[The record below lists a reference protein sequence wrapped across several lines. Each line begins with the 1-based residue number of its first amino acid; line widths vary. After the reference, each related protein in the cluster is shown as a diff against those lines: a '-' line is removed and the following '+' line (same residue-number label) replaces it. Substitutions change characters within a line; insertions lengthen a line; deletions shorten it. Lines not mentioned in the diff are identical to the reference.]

1 MRQQGGGKPAPLE
14 SSPVN
19 THQPK
24 PVNVQALPHGA
35 QTAGQAA
42 HCRQQQTNQA
52 QVDAMQGGSAAP
64 TSSSPTT
71 VPTNA
76 NPGCPQAP
84 MNGMPSSPD
93 DANCQSCLANG
104 AHAQGVENASGDG
117 AVGQSAGRR
126 RRRRT
131 RSRRRKTK
139 RARRRRRKRTN
150 KQRSHKK
157 CTHKKCTHKKRTS
170 KRKQ

>member
-1 MRQQGGGKPAPLE
+1 MRQQGGGKPAPLV
-14 SSPVN
+14 SSPVH

-42 HCRQQQTNQA
+42 HIKQQQTNQA

-84 MNGMPSSPD
+84 MNGMPSSPN

-117 AVGQSAGRR
+117 AVGQSAGR